1 MMISMMIDWTFIVKT
16 TIAMIAIV
24 DPPGCLPIYLSL
36 TGQHKKINKK
46 NVAKMTALT
55 VFIILVVSLF
65 LGDKIL
71 NIFGITMPS
80 FQICGGILLLIMAIY
95 MMLGRNQI
103 MESSQNNKS
112 EKELIAFVP
121 LSIPLLAGPGAISN
135 MIIAAHQAPNFINQ
149 TFLILPCIFVSLSIW
164 LTLIFAENISKVI
177 GAVGTKII
185 TRVMGLLLGSMAI
198 EFITRGVLDIIV

>member
-1 MMISMMIDWTFIVKT
+1 MISMMIDWTFIVKT

-80 FQICGGILLLIMAIY
+80 FQICGGILLLVMAIY

-103 MESSQNNKS
+103 MESTQNNKS

-135 MIIAAHQAPNFINQ
+135 MIIAAHQAPNFVNQ

-198 EFITRGVLDIIV
+198 EFITRGVLDIIA